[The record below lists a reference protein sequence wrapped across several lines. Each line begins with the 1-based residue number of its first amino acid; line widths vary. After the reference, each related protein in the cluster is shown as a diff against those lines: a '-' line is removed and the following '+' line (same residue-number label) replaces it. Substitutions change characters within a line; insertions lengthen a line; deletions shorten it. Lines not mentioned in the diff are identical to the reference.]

1 MTSYTKL
8 SLSLSGIF
16 FSFEYISSLAHF
28 SKLIPSI
35 SQQKGNRLILDSKR
49 L

>member
-8 SLSLSGIF
+8 SFSPTFF